1 MNIGFVGLG
10 AVVETAY
17 LPALKALSLP
27 VTALWG
33 YDRNPQ
39 RLLPGVTPCDSLAA
53 LLAQPIDT
61 LFITTI
67 SLKHLPVL
75 EQALRSSIPRIVV
88 EKPIAA
94 TLAQLTDLRR
104 LLMVPENACRV
115 LALDHWMARD
125 GALCLAQGNM
135 DARWSPER
143 GAAIGRAPVASL
155 ADIVSL
161 DGFLL
166 EPSGFNAAGEP
177 IALNFATGE
186 PDTRQLRHPDGVIVD
201 IGTHVLAMMRETVR
215 YLGGSDEIQL
225 VAEQVKDRLG
235 RPIVYGDTE
244 TAEGE
249 AHLKGTLGHIPV
261 NLWLN
266 KYAGPGVERK
276 GIRIYLR
283 DGRIISQT
291 RAPGGESVELI
302 DGDRVM
308 RWARPGAIYAHCLGE
323 QILGKRS
330 LFFRAPDEVAKLT
343 QRRMAEVETLLR
355 IQQQLRGEH

>member
-67 SLKHLPVL
+67 SLQHLPVL

>member
-67 SLKHLPVL
+67 SLQHLPVL

-125 GALCLAQGNM
+125 G
-135 DARWSPER
+135 P
-143 GAAIGRAPVASL
+143 
-155 ADIVSL
+155 
-161 DGFLL
+161 
-166 EPSGFNAAGEP
+166 
-177 IALNFATGE
+177 
-186 PDTRQLRHPDGVIVD
+186 
-201 IGTHVLAMMRETVR
+201 
-215 YLGGSDEIQL
+215 
-225 VAEQVKDRLG
+225 
-235 RPIVYGDTE
+235 
-244 TAEGE
+244 
-249 AHLKGTLGHIPV
+249 
-261 NLWLN
+261 
-266 KYAGPGVERK
+266 
-276 GIRIYLR
+276 
-283 DGRIISQT
+283 
-291 RAPGGESVELI
+291 
-302 DGDRVM
+302 
-308 RWARPGAIYAHCLGE
+308 
-323 QILGKRS
+323 
-330 LFFRAPDEVAKLT
+330 
-343 QRRMAEVETLLR
+343 
-355 IQQQLRGEH
+355 

>member
-39 RLLPGVTPCDSLAA
+39 RLLPGVTPCDSLVA

-61 LFITTI
+61 LFITTV
-67 SLKHLPVL
+67 SLQHLPVL

-308 RWARPGAIYAHCLGE
+308 RWARPGAIYAHCLAE

>member
-61 LFITTI
+61 LFITTV
-67 SLKHLPVL
+67 SLQHLPVL

-94 TLAQLTDLRR
+94 TLAQLTNLRR

>member
-1 MNIGFVGLG
+1 MNIGFIGLG

-17 LPALKALSLP
+17 LPALRALSLP
-27 VTALWG
+27 INTLWG
-33 YDRNPQ
+33 FDVNPQ
-39 RLLPGVTPCDSLAA
+39 RSLPGVTICAALDA
-53 LLAQPIDT
+53 LLAHPIDT
-61 LFITTI
+61 LFITTA
-67 SLKHLPVL
+67 SLQHLPVL
-75 EQALRSSIPRIVV
+75 AQALRSTIPRIVV

-94 TLAQLTDLRR
+94 TLAQISELRQ
-104 LLMVPENACRV
+104 LLSRPENARRV

-125 GALCLAQGNM
+125 GALCLAQGKM
-135 DARWSPER
+135 DDRWQPEN
-143 GAAIGRAPVASL
+143 GATIAAPPVTSL
-155 ADIVSL
+155 ADIVSI

-225 VAEQVKDRLG
+225 SVMTAKDRLG
-235 RPIVYGDTE
+235 QTIRRGDTD

-249 AHLKGTLGHIPV
+249 AQLVGTLGGIPV

-276 GIRIYLR
+276 GIRLTLR
-283 DGRIISQT
+283 DGRIISQNRGPDGERVTLIAGERAQSWT
-291 RAPGGESVELI
+291 RG
-302 DGDRVM
+302 
-308 RWARPGAIYAHCLGE
+308 GAIYAHCLGE
-323 QILGKRS
+323 QILGDNS
-330 LFFRAPDEVAKLT
+330 LFVRAPDEVAKLT
-343 QRRMAEVETLLR
+343 ERRIVEVETLLQ
-355 IQQQLRGEH
+355 IQQVLRGPH

>member
-1 MNIGFVGLG
+1 MNIGFIGLG

-17 LPALKALSLP
+17 LPALRTLALP
-27 VTALWG
+27 INTLWG
-33 YDRNPQ
+33 FDVNPQ
-39 RLLPGVTPCDSLAA
+39 RRLPGVTVCDALDA
-53 LLAQPIDT
+53 LLAQPIDM
-61 LFITTI
+61 LFITTA
-67 SLKHLPVL
+67 SLQHLPVL
-75 EQALRSSIPRIVV
+75 AQALRSTIPRIVV

-94 TLAQLTDLRR
+94 TLAQISELRQ
-104 LLMVPENACRV
+104 LLSRPENARRV

-125 GALCLAQGNM
+125 GALCLAQGKM
-135 DARWSPER
+135 DDRWQPEN
-143 GAAIGRAPVASL
+143 GATIAAPPVTSL
-155 ADIVSL
+155 ADIVSI

-225 VAEQVKDRLG
+225 SAVTAKDRLG
-235 RPIVYGDTE
+235 QPLRRGDTD

-249 AHLKGTLGHIPV
+249 AHLNGTLGGIAV

-276 GIRIYLR
+276 GIRLTLR
-283 DGRIISQT
+283 DGRIISQN
-291 RAPGGESVELI
+291 RGPGGERVTLI
-302 DGDRVM
+302 SGETAQSWTRG
-308 RWARPGAIYAHCLGE
+308 GAVYAHCLGE
-323 QILGKRS
+323 QILGDNG
-330 LFFRAPDEVAKLT
+330 LFVRAPDEVAKLT
-343 QRRMAEVETLLR
+343 GRRIAEVETLLQ
-355 IQQQLRGEH
+355 IQQVLRGPH

>member
-67 SLKHLPVL
+67 SLQHLPVL

-201 IGTHVLAMMRETVR
+201 IGTHVLAMMRETVH

-308 RWARPGAIYAHCLGE
+308 RWARSGAIYAHCLGE

>member
-10 AVVETAY
+10 SVVETAY

-27 VTALWG
+27 VSCLYG

-39 RLLPGVTPCDSLAA
+39 RSLPGVTACDSLAA

-61 LFITTI
+61 LFITTV
-67 SLKHLPVL
+67 SLAHLPVL
-75 EQALRSSIPRIVV
+75 EQALRSTIPRIVV

-94 TLAQLTDLRR
+94 TLDQLATLRQC
-104 LLMVPENACRV
+104 LALPDNARRV

-125 GALCLAQGNM
+125 GALCLAQGSM
-135 DARWSPER
+135 DGRWQPQN
-143 GAAIGRAPVASL
+143 GAAVDRPVVTSL
-155 ADIVSL
+155 DDIVRI

-166 EPSGFNAAGEP
+166 EPSGYNVAGEA

-215 YLGGSDEIQL
+215 YLGGSDEIVL
-225 VAEQVKDRLG
+225 RAEQVKDRLG
-235 RPIVYGDTE
+235 QPIARGDTQ

-249 AHLKGTLGHIPV
+249 ARLLGTLGGIAV

-276 GIRIYLR
+276 GIRLFLR
-283 DGRIISQT
+283 DGRIIDQN
-291 RAPGGESVELI
+291 RGPQGERVELI
-302 DGDRVM
+302 RGDETLSWTRC
-308 RWARPGAIYAHCLGE
+308 GAVYAHCLGE
-323 QILGKRS
+323 QILGAQS
-330 LFFRAPDEVAKLT
+330 LFDRAPQEVAKLT
-343 QRRMAEVETLLR
+343 ARRIGEVEALLQ
-355 IQQQLRGEH
+355 IQQRLRGAH

>member
-61 LFITTI
+61 LFITTV
-67 SLKHLPVL
+67 SLQHLPVL

-177 IALNFATGE
+177 IALNFASGE